1 MAEEEIEEGPPPE
14 KIRKLT
20 ARLAKLREQR
30 EVIVARYAA
39 RLKKLNDQLVAITD
53 EKALLITHRDEEL
66 LELENELKAIGAVAG

>member
-1 MAEEEIEEGPPPE
+1 MAENEVEEGPPPA
-14 KIRKLT
+14 KIRSLT

-30 EVIVARYAA
+30 EVIVARYSA
-39 RLKKLNDQLVAITD
+39 RIKKLNAQLVALAD